1 MHIVIN
7 PGHVFYKEGDPRNT
21 PGKCSPDKSLREA
34 LWNREVADIVS
45 KKLSALGIDNTVAV
59 AESEKVSLITPVKVC
74 NSLCSKL
81 GVSNVLFV
89 SVHVNAAGDGV
100 QWMNAQGWS
109 VWTTRGVT
117 KSDKLASCMFEEAKI
132 IFKDRRVRS
141 DYVDGDPDYESD
153 FYVIKNARC
162 PAVLVENF
170 FMDNKEDCA
179 YLKTAE
185 CKNKCAEVIVKGI
198 KRYLNV

>member
-45 KKLSALGIDNTVAV
+45 KKLSALGIANTVAA

-81 GVSNVLFV
+81 
-89 SVHVNAAGDGV
+89 
-100 QWMNAQGWS
+100 
-109 VWTTRGVT
+109 
-117 KSDKLASCMFEEAKI
+117 
-132 IFKDRRVRS
+132 
-141 DYVDGDPDYESD
+141 
-153 FYVIKNARC
+153 
-162 PAVLVENF
+162 
-170 FMDNKEDCA
+170 
-179 YLKTAE
+179 
-185 CKNKCAEVIVKGI
+185 
-198 KRYLNV
+198 